1 MDKMKLSRNLTLR
14 YAFLQGM
21 FWISYS
27 IITGFAA
34 VFLGSLHY
42 NTAQIGIILSIASVL
57 TIIIQPMIASFADKA
72 TKISLK
78 NITSIVMVF
87 ILVFSILLYGV
98 PYSFLFSAIFYIL
111 ICMLQFSLPTLLNSL
126 ALEYMNIG
134 IPINYGLARGI
145 GSISFA
151 VVSFILGIEIQKKGA
166 DILIPLY
173 ILCYILI
180 IALTYSFQVSAKSLE
195 NIDGID
201 KKYFGKKGKVNT
213 SSIMSILTGNKRFT
227 VLLVGIVL
235 VFICHNMLNTY
246 LIQILNRVGGD
257 NVNLG
262 ISIGLAAALELPTMA
277 FFVYMVRKVKC
288 GILLKISAVFFVI
301 KALLML
307 VANNVYMVY
316 LSQSMQILAFAL
328 FTPASVYYVNQ
339 IMSESDKVKGQSLIF
354 VATMGISGMLGNL
367 IAGQI
372 LNYAGVPTML
382 FTGVLFSI
390 VGCIL
395 MLVSTENI
403 A

>member
-1 MDKMKLSRNLTLR
+1 
-14 YAFLQGM
+14 
-21 FWISYS
+21 
-27 IITGFAA
+27 
-34 VFLGSLHY
+34 
-42 NTAQIGIILSIASVL
+42 
-57 TIIIQPMIASFADKA
+57 
-72 TKISLK
+72 
-78 NITSIVMVF
+78 
-87 ILVFSILLYGV
+87 
-98 PYSFLFSAIFYIL
+98 
-111 ICMLQFSLPTLLNSL
+111 MLQFSLPTLLNSL